1 VIVAEADRD
10 LRRFER
16 DAIVAC
22 GSMAVAALAVSR
34 GVEAPLGV
42 LAGGLLMA
50 VSYRSVKGGVDALV
64 GRRQEAA
71 RDRSPAAGSRQD
83 GDAAPDAGTDVT
95 GGPATEP
102 PAAVPSYRRQVLGAM
117 KFFTRYALLAVGAY
131 VMLSCFRLHPIGLLA
146 GAVSP
151 FLAALAQVVRL
162 SRAPV

>member
-1 VIVAEADRD
+1 MAAEADRD

-22 GSMAVAALAVSR
+22 GSMAVVALAVSR

-50 VSYRSVKGGVDALV
+50 VSYRAVKGGVDALV
-64 GRRQEAA
+64 GRSHEA
-71 RDRSPAAGSRQD
+71 RDPSGTPGSPQGGEMAPGAEAGR
-83 GDAAPDAGTDVT
+83 AGESGTHPQAGALSFRRRVI
-95 GGPATEP
+95 G
-102 PAAVPSYRRQVLGAM
+102 AV
-117 KFFTRYALLAVGAY
+117 KFFARYALLAVGAY

-151 FLAALAQVVRL
+151 FAAALAQVVRM
-162 SRAPV
+162 SRALI

>member
-83 GDAAPDAGTDVT
+83 GDAAPDAEDVQ

-102 PAAVPSYRRQVLGAM
+102 PAAVPSYRRRVLGAM

>member
-1 VIVAEADRD
+1 MAAEADRD

-64 GRRQEAA
+64 GRSHEAPA
-71 RDRSPAAGSRQD
+71 QSATPGSPQG
-83 GDAAPDAGTDVT
+83 GEMAPDAQADGPGESGTH
-95 GGPATEP
+95 PHA
-102 PAAVPSYRRQVLGAM
+102 GAM
-117 KFFTRYALLAVGAY
+117 SFRRRVIGAVKFFARYALLAVGAY

-151 FLAALAQVVRL
+151 FVAALGQVIRM
-162 SRAPV
+162 SRGPI